1 MDSTFSFALLTEL
14 GLIGGPIIGLILY
27 SLFKGNRKFIF
38 SFLSILAFLGLFRLF
53 NLSFKADSLDLI
65 FPIVFFIAY
74 CFLVFHFQLI
84 DNKFLRVISLVVGS
98 IPIIF
103 AFLFGILGII
113 GVGMASADEVSDK
126 TVNLSNSCYFRV
138 YQYGNA
144 ISEKDGT
151 RIEIYKSVNFLPFV
165 EKRIL
170 QTELDRKNFETDSI
184 SVKFVESP
192 SQYLIEIY
200 SKDILQVDTTI
211 TK

>member
-1 MDSTFSFALLTEL
+1 MSSEFSYTVFTEL
-14 GLIGGPIIGLILY
+14 GLLGGPIIGLLLY
-27 SLFKGNRKFIF
+27 ALFKENRKFIF
-38 SFLSILAFLGLFRLF
+38 LFLSVLAFLGLFRLF
-53 NLSFKADSLDLI
+53 NLSFKVDSLDLL

-74 CFLVFHFQLI
+74 CYLFFHFQLI

-103 AFLFGILGII
+103 SFLFGIIGIF

-126 TVNLSNSCYFRV
+126 TVNLNNSCYFRV

-151 RIEIYKSVNFLPFV
+151 RIEIYKSGNFLPFI

-184 SVKFVESP
+184 SVKFVESQ
-192 SQYLIEIY
+192 SKYLIEIY
-200 SKDILQVDTTI
+200 SKHILQVDTTI